1 MNQFWD
7 LKLIRKKQGAPR
19 LPPLPWCSQLSPAL
33 LPRPWVWWFLM
44 DPGNCVCPRKL
55 YCYEFPTRP
64 LVPAVCI
71 CRWHVCKLDCWVT
84 VHICLQLRVLGLC
97 GYVCA
102 DRCSCTQGAQRKGCA
117 WSLSVVPLL
126 CAGGEGVCWYLKCV
140 CSLCLYAGVCVFV
153 CYIKGPVYV
162 FGCVCGVSG
171 IHVCALCVHM
181 NACVYRCAHVCIC
194 TCICMNVCVHACMCV
209 LCMCGHVCMDLCA
222 CACICV
228 CVCVCMCVCR
238 LTGKDPDAGKDW
250 RQEKGTTEDERVGWH
265 HRLDGHEFEQAP
277 GDGEGQGGLACCSPR
292 GRRESDMTEQLNSNN
307 VWMQACVHGCMCVC
321 MSVCDHIIRCSS
333 IFTLDRGL
341 WSIALSR
348 LPQPSP
354 KPNAATSSPS
364 FWPALGAAAFF
375 SPPFLPMTS
384 SNPSMREGGDLKKK
398 KKKKKPASL
407 ATKIPLSVA

>member
-7 LKLIRKKQGAPR
+7 LKLIRKNQGAPR

-228 CVCVCMCVCR
+228 CVCVHVCMPTHWKRPWCWEG
-238 LTGKDPDAGKDW
+238 LKA
-250 RQEKGTTEDERVGWH
+250 
-265 HRLDGHEFEQAP
+265 
-277 GDGEGQGGLACCSPR
+277 GEGHNRGWEGWMASPTGWTWVWASSR
-292 GRRESDMTEQLNSNN
+292 RWWRTGRPGVLQSTGSQRVRHDWATEQQQCVNAS
-307 VWMQACVHGCMCVC
+307 VCAWIYVCVHVCV
-321 MSVCDHIIRCSS
+321 
-333 IFTLDRGL
+333 
-341 WSIALSR
+341 WSH
-348 LPQPSP
+348 
-354 KPNAATSSPS
+354 
-364 FWPALGAAAFF
+364 
-375 SPPFLPMTS
+375 
-384 SNPSMREGGDLKKK
+384 
-398 KKKKKPASL
+398 
-407 ATKIPLSVA
+407 